1 MQSQN
6 KYIGDDKFKKM
17 LEHYNCPAN
26 INLIKLRFAGAISSP
41 NLNLRPTDVI
51 SSLWPKGQEP
61 RLQTK
66 EEAELFFKFFMG
78 LWDDIFEQIK
88 LNKISLPIEKI
99 KTISDL
105 KTFCSTRCEQIEAG
119 YLEGFW
125 GGLDNL
131 KIPAFIAQII
141 DSISDLCDIYRQLGN
156 RDIKDS
162 EFDNVVK
169 TILHTDKMVNRSIAF
184 ITENYVLPRFSE
196 QANTIKN

>member
-6 KYIGDDKFKKM
+6 KYIGDDKFTKM
-17 LEHYNCPAN
+17 LEHYHCPAD

-51 SSLWPKGQEP
+51 SSLWAKGQEP

-78 LWDDIFEQIK
+78 LWDEIFEQIK

-99 KTISDL
+99 KTIPDL
-105 KTFCSTRCEQIEAG
+105 ITFCTKRCEQIEAG

-125 GGLDNL
+125 GGEENL
-131 KIPAFIAQII
+131 KIPAFIAQIL
-141 DSISDLCDIYRQLGN
+141 DSISDLCDIYQQFKT

-169 TILHTDKMVNRSIAF
+169 TLLHTDKMVNRSISF
-184 ITENYVLPRFSE
+184 ITENYVLPRFQQQTS
-196 QANTIKN
+196 QIN